1 MPVAVET
8 RDGAAIDSDKKGLEG
23 LLARCRNRERQAS
36 KREDAPKETRA
47 HTSCANRRQDHH
59 HHHPDIEVTASL
71 ACQAS
76 NKLVWDRL
84 MNAKPRYAQWRMLE
98 GH

>member
-36 KREDAPKETRA
+36 KHQDAAKDNRVQ
-47 HTSCANRRQDHH
+47 TSCAHRRQNHTEHRLDL
-59 HHHPDIEVTASL
+59 EVTAFL
-71 ACQAS
+71 ALLAS
-76 NKLVWDRL
+76 NKL
-84 MNAKPRYAQWRMLE
+84 A
-98 GH
+98 